1 MSSADTP
8 LIAVGAYQFSAVWRS
23 PMCRS
28 MPISALLARVVHMS
42 TADIKK
48 PSALHRASH
57 RFDRWRRFENANW
70 PSISPDSGQHVV
82 LEDEAFAAHGP
93 ARRQLPRQTTSISP
107 DRD

>member
-1 MSSADTP
+1 MPSADAP
-8 LIAVGAYQFSAVWRS
+8 LVAVDAYQFLGGLRQS

-28 MPISALLARVVHMS
+28 MPFSALLARAAHMN

-57 RFDRWRRFENANW
+57 RFDRWRRFQNANW

-82 LEDEAFAAHGP
+82 LED
-93 ARRQLPRQTTSISP
+93 
-107 DRD
+107 